1 MGKMIA
7 SVKIGETLNQQI
19 ASLAKLGLTD
29 AEIEQVLADDK
40 RIDRGEKLFELD
52 PELEKGAKKA
62 RQADRKPTTYNFQ
75 KRERK
80 ADTGKRDLISAL
92 VGAVAPLADGEVEIT
107 NIEREFVFTVNG
119 RKYKVVLS
127 MPRT

>member
-1 MGKMIA
+1 MSKQIEAMRKMGMSEEEIA
-7 SVKIGETLNQQI
+7 DILES
-19 ASLAKLGLTD
+19 
-29 AEIEQVLADDK
+29 DK

-92 VGAVAPLADGEVEIT
+92 VGAVAPLADGEVEVT
-107 NIEREFVFTVNG
+107 NIEREFVFTVDG

-127 MPRT
+127 APRS